1 MDHSSHVPLTP
12 AELTDEILVGAAV
25 YDHDDNK
32 LGTIDHVHHSAASMR
47 VVIDVGGFLG
57 IGSKRVQLALDQIDM
72 MRDQSGQVHGVTAWT
87 KDQLKDLPE
96 HHD

>member
-1 MDHSSHVPLTP
+1 MVGDKEQELPSHADWSSDPVTATSDAAMVLTSAKAPEIVRRESP
-12 AELTDEILVGAAV
+12 AAADAV
-25 YDHDDNK
+25 AK
-32 LGTIDHVHHSAASMR
+32 
-47 VVIDVGGFLG
+47 
-57 IGSKRVQLALDQIDM
+57 ALDQIDM

>member
-12 AELTDEILVGAAV
+12 AELTDEILVGAPV

-32 LGTIDHVHHSAASMR
+32 LGTIDHVHHSAASLR

-57 IGSKRVQLALDQIDM
+57 IGSKRVQLALDQLDM